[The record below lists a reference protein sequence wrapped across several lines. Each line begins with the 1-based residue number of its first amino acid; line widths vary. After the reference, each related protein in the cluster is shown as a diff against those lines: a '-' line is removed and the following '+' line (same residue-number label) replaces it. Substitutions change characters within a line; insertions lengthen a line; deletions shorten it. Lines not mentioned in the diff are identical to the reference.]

1 MIHFRKKRSGHIA
14 KDRLKLLLVSERLS
28 CSPQMMT
35 MLQNDV
41 VSAVE
46 WYFTISEEQVEIR
59 YIKEDMTFL
68 IKIPLKIDIQ
78 ESYPGF

>member
-28 CSPQMMT
+28 CSPQMT

-46 WYFTISEEQVEIR
+46 RYFTISEEQVEIR

>member
-1 MIHFRKKRSGHIA
+1 
-14 KDRLKLLLVSERLS
+14 
-28 CSPQMMT
+28 MMT

-46 WYFTISEEQVEIR
+46 RYFTISEEQVEIR

>member
-1 MIHFRKKRSGHIA
+1 MRGIEHRRNRRITTK
-14 KDRLKLLLVSERLS
+14 S
-28 CSPQMMT
+28 CYPQMMT

-46 WYFTISEEQVEIR
+46 RYFTISEEQVEIR
-59 YIKEDMTFL
+59 YIKENMTFL

>member
-1 MIHFRKKRSGHIA
+1 
-14 KDRLKLLLVSERLS
+14 
-28 CSPQMMT
+28 MMN

-46 WYFTISEEQVEIR
+46 RYFTISEEQVEIR
-59 YIKEDMTFL
+59 YIKENMTFL